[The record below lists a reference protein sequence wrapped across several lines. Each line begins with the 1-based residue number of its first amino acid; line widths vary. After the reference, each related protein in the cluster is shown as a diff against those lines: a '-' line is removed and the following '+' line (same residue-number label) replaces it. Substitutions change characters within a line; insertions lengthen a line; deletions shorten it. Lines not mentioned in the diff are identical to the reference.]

1 MGKME
6 TKFNITG
13 FRKEHEFAVIR
24 LWRKSFAQAIDIEE
38 DTREEAV
45 MEHLE
50 YFQTYDPSIIRVAL
64 EENQNK
70 IIGFMAKE
78 RNYIKDLFIHVEY
91 QKKGLGSLF
100 INHAKKEEEFL
111 YLHTL
116 ELNKGAQKFWELHD
130 FEIVKRGFTTF
141 EANSWATKKEQLAD
155 IYYEWR
161 RK

>member
-6 TKFNITG
+6 TKINITG

-24 LWRKSFAQAIDIEE
+24 LWRKSFAQAIGIEE

-78 RNYIKDLFIHVEY
+78 GNYIKDLFI
-91 QKKGLGSLF
+91 
-100 INHAKKEEEFL
+100 N
-111 YLHTL
+111 
-116 ELNKGAQKFWELHD
+116 
-130 FEIVKRGFTTF
+130 
-141 EANSWATKKEQLAD
+141 
-155 IYYEWR
+155 
-161 RK
+161 RKLIRIISA